1 MTRMLSLA
9 AVLAAGL
16 AFPTIAADTTPTA
29 APEAGAT
36 ETAPSGN
43 PFTMEDARK
52 HLMQQGYTNVSE
64 LVKDASG
71 KWVGSAVKDGKTV
84 PVAVDVKGG
93 VTTK

>member
-16 AFPTIAADTTPTA
+16 ALPTIAADTTPKA
-29 APEAGAT
+29 APETGA

-43 PFTMEDARK
+43 PFTMEDARM

-64 LVKDASG
+64 LVKDAAG
-71 KWVGSAVKDGKTV
+71 KWVGSAEKDGKTV